1 MIETFL
7 GRVLSKIMREKSN
20 PSRLLEEDTVLVKAF
35 QAGDKSAFDELV
47 IKHEEKLFNVCYW
60 LLGDY
65 QEANDSAQDAFI
77 KAYRGLGKFRSESR
91 FFTWLYRIAV
101 NTCKNKLQSVEYRQK
116 NKMVPLDNPG
126 HPAAT
131 ESAVG
136 IEDELQSPVVKI
148 EKKERLALLKKAIN
162 VLPSDQKT
170 VVVLRDIEGLSYKEI
185 ASITGLTLSAVKSR
199 LFRGRQ
205 DLRERLTKSL

>member
-1 MIETFL
+1 METFL
-7 GRVLSKIMREKSN
+7 GRGLSKIIGQKSN
-20 PSRLLEEDTVLVKAF
+20 PSRLLEEDAVLVKAF
-35 QAGDKSAFDELV
+35 QAGDKSAFDKLV
-47 IKHEEKLFNVCYW
+47 IRHEEKLFNVCYW

-65 QEANDSAQDAFI
+65 QEANDSSQDAFI

-116 NKMVPLDNPG
+116 NKMFRLDNPG
-126 HPAAT
+126 HPDGK
-131 ESAVG
+131 ESAME
-136 IEDELQSPVVKI
+136 IADESQSPVVKL

-170 VVVLRDIEGLSYKEI
+170 VVVLRDIEALSYKEI
-185 ASITGLTLSAVKSR
+185 ASITGLSLSAVKSR
-199 LFRGRQ
+199 LFRGRL

>member
-1 MIETFL
+1 MVTFL
-7 GRVLSKIMREKSN
+7 GRGLSKVMREKPN
-20 PSRLLEEDTVLVKAF
+20 PSRLLEEDAVLVKAF
-35 QAGDKSAFDELV
+35 QAGDKSAFDKLV
-47 IKHEEKLFNVCYW
+47 IRHKEKLFNVCYW

-77 KAYRGLGKFRSESR
+77 KAIRGLRKFRSESK

-116 NKMVPLDNPG
+116 NKMVRLDNPG

-136 IEDELQSPVVKI
+136 IEDESQSPVVKL
-148 EKKERLALLKKAIN
+148 ERKERLALLKKTIN
-162 VLPSDQKT
+162 VLSSDQKT

-185 ASITGLTLSAVKSR
+185 ASITCLSLSAVKSR
-199 LFRGRQ
+199 LFRGRL

>member
-1 MIETFL
+1 
-7 GRVLSKIMREKSN
+7 MREKSN
-20 PSRLLEEDTVLVKAF
+20 SSLLPEEDAVLVKAF
-35 QAGDKSAFDELV
+35 QAGDKYAFDKLV

-101 NTCKNKLQSVEYRQK
+101 NTCKNKLRSVEYRQK
-116 NKMVPLDNPG
+116 NKMVRLDNPG

-136 IEDELQSPVVKI
+136 IENESQSPVVKL

-162 VLPSDQKT
+162 VLPPDQKT

-185 ASITGLTLSAVKSR
+185 ASIAGLSLSAVKSR

-205 DLRERLTKSL
+205 ELRERLTKGT

>member
-1 MIETFL
+1 METFQ
-7 GRVLSKIMREKSN
+7 GRGLSKVMREKSN
-20 PSRLLEEDTVLVKAF
+20 PSRLLEKDAVLVKAF
-35 QAGDKSAFDELV
+35 QAGDKFAFDKLV
-47 IKHEEKLFNVCYW
+47 IRHEEKLFNVCYW

-65 QEANDSAQDAFI
+65 QDANDSAQDAFI
-77 KAYRGLGKFRSESR
+77 KAYRGLRKFRSESK

-116 NKMVPLDNPG
+116 NKMVRLDNPG
-126 HPAAT
+126 HPDVKEPAMEIAD
-131 ESAVG
+131 ES
-136 IEDELQSPVVKI
+136 QSPLVKL

-185 ASITGLTLSAVKSR
+185 ASITGLSLSAVKSR
-199 LFRGRQ
+199 LFRGRL
-205 DLRERLTKSL
+205 DLRGRMTKSL